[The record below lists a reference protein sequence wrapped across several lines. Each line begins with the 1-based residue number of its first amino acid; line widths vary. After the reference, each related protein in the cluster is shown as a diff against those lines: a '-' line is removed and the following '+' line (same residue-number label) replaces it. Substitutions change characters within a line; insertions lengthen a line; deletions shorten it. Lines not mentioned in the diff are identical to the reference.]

1 MVNTKDRIFSTASKL
16 FREKGYNNVTINDI
30 CDACGITK
38 PTFYYHIK
46 SKQDILVSFYDHIVD
61 NLTPLL
67 MKMIYIPSSWEQLM
81 LLFDT
86 LINNIEEL
94 GTDLN
99 SQLLSVNLQKNYG
112 TFALRK
118 NLEEIA
124 INIVKKGQQDKEIRN
139 LNDAKQLYHA
149 AAYMFTG
156 YEYMWC
162 VLEGDFDW
170 KQQFYKSLE
179 NLLDVDP
186 DLRKYT

>member
-1 MVNTKDRIFSTASKL
+1 MESTKDRIFNTASKL

-38 PTFYYHIK
+38 PTFYYHIE
-46 SKQDILVSFYDHIVD
+46 SKQDILVRLYDHIVE

-67 MKMIYIPSSWEQLM
+67 VQMISVSSSWEQLT

-86 LINNIEEL
+86 LIDNIQEL
-94 GTDLN
+94 GTDIN
-99 SQLLSVNLQKNYG
+99 SQLLSINLGKNYG
-112 TFALRK
+112 TFALRE

-124 INIVKKGQQDKEIRN
+124 VGIVKRAQQDKEIRN
-139 LNDAKQLYHA
+139 LNDPRQLYQA

-162 VLEGDFDW
+162 VMDGAFDW
-170 KQQFYKSLE
+170 KQQFFKSLE
-179 NLLDVDP
+179 NLMDVDP
-186 DLRKYT
+186 ELREYS